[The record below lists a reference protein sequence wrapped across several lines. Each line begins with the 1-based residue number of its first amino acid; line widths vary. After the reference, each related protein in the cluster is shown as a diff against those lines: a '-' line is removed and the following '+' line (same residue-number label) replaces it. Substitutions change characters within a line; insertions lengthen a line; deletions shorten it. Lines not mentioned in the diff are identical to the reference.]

1 MLVKTHP
8 RLPETHVHVPTG
20 SAGLWGLPS
29 EYLGSWISVAWS
41 IVYVTGVVSQN
52 ATKRERGDRVTP
64 PPKRFDRQD
73 VPDLGWDVPPRLKRS
88 SSCFW

>member
-64 PPKRFDRQD
+64 PPINVSTVRTFRISAGMFR
-73 VPDLGWDVPPRLKRS
+73 LG
-88 SSCFW
+88 